1 MVYRIFDKK
10 TESRLKPNLNRLYER
25 FKDNI
30 WAAEL
35 AEMNQ
40 GVKYLLSVIDV
51 LTKYTWVKPL
61 NDNRSKTVLH
71 GFIEIVI
78 RL

>member
-10 TESRLKPNLNRLYER
+10 TGSRLKPNLDWLYER

-35 AEMNQ
+35 AEMNR

>member
-1 MVYRIFDKK
+1 M
-10 TESRLKPNLNRLYER
+10 NR
-25 FKDNI
+25 
-30 WAAEL
+30 
-35 AEMNQ
+35 